1 MFLLKNEY
9 QTDGLIKGYNMKSAI
24 ISYLNG
30 LMVIALLV
38 CGIVFADM
46 CLDAISSSNSANVGF
61 GVVGLVV
68 LIYTSAYILYNKFDR
83 K

>member
-30 LMVIALLV
+30 LMVGALLV
-38 CGIVFADM
+38 CGIVFVDM
-46 CLDAISSSNSANVGF
+46 CLDAISSPNSANVGF
-61 GVVGLVV
+61 GVVGLAV
-68 LIYTSAYILYNKFDR
+68 LIYTGVYILYNKFDR